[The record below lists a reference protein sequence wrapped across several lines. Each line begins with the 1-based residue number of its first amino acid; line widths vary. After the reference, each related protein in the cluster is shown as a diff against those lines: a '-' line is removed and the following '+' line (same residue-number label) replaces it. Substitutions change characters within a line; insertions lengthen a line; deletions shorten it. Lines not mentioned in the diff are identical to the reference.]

1 MTMKKVKRRRNAEE
15 EEAPKSSI
23 DQRYLWLGG
32 LGILFLLAIV
42 GLVFATRPQAIDSAL
57 YVELNTSGNIIGN
70 DDAPVLVRDFSD
82 FKCPHCRTA
91 STTIV
96 PRLIEEYVK
105 AGTVQFEV
113 LPVGFSDESSF
124 AGQAALCA
132 GDQDQ
137 FWPYHDIL
145 FEQQEKRFS
154 VEQLLQF
161 GRDLGLED
169 QALRDCILSG
179 KYKSQIDSN
188 LDEFRAIGG
197 TGTPTFVV
205 NGETIPSG
213 TPSFET
219 LESLITQKLEE

>member
-23 DQRYLWLGG
+23 DQRYVWLGG
-32 LGILFLLAIV
+32 LGIVFLLAIV

-57 YVELNTSGNIIGN
+57 YVELNTAGSIIGEA
-70 DDAPVLVRDFSD
+70 DAPVLVRDYSD
-82 FKCPHCRTA
+82 FKCPHCRQA
-91 STTIV
+91 STTLV
-96 PRLIEEYVK
+96 PRLIEEHVK
-105 AGTVQFEV
+105 AGTIRFEV
-113 LPVGFSDESSF
+113 VPVGFSDESSF
-124 AGQAALCA
+124 SGQAALCA

-179 KYKSQIDSN
+179 KYKSQMDRN
-188 LDEFRAIGG
+188 LNEFREIGG

-205 NGETIPSG
+205 GDETLPSG
-213 TPSFET
+213 MPSFET
-219 LESLITQKLEE
+219 LDSLISQKAEE